1 MRHHFHLRAVGRCVG
16 HVERRFETG
25 LQGQRFSAQGVGEG
39 TEVLQD
45 ARLPNHRVEAARAVV
60 VEPGRGE
67 ARLGGQA
74 IGQQAGRLRLAQ
86 PVRQDS
92 MRQKPAGEEGR
103 LRHMLAVGLFA
114 GAGKHEPEASGAGR
128 LS

>member
-1 MRHHFHLRAVGRCVG
+1 
-16 HVERRFETG
+16 
-25 LQGQRFSAQGVGEG
+25 
-39 TEVLQD
+39 
-45 ARLPNHRVEAARAVV
+45 
-60 VEPGRGE
+60 
-67 ARLGGQA
+67 
-74 IGQQAGRLRLAQ
+74 
-86 PVRQDS
+86 